1 MNDAV
6 KFLEDGRG
14 SHFDPMCVE
23 AFLAGWDDVLE
34 VRQRFQDEEVPL
46 I

>member
-1 MNDAV
+1 MLC

-14 SHFDPMCVE
+14 AHFDPMCVE
-23 AFLAGWDDVLE
+23 AFLAGWDEALE
-34 VRQRFQDEEVPL
+34 IRQRFQDEEAPM